1 MPQISVVLP
10 VYEADASQLALSITS
25 VMMSDCEDLEL
36 VVGLDGPA
44 QPDVLGMLMAVVAC
58 TKFTVRVLELP
69 RQGLVAT
76 LNSLIEAS
84 DSSYIARQDADDYS
98 LPLRFSRQRYALES
112 DRANGFCGTQVC
124 RCNAQ
129 LRPRVHQRCY
139 PTGLR
144 GQLAYASLFN
154 NPIAH
159 PSLMLRRSA
168 LQGLRYKE
176 VPGAEDWQLYADLWQ
191 RGVRSFNLA
200 STELLYRTHPGQITA
215 RKRDDSILKH
225 LHRESYL
232 AARIFG
238 LDAGLLLPYRL
249 SQSFGLSEK
258 LLSLRGHWRKRFT
271 NTP

>member
-1 MPQISVVLP
+1 MALISVLLP
-10 VYEADASQLALSITS
+10 VYCVKAEHLALSIAS
-25 VMMSDCEDLEL
+25 VMLSACDDLEL
-36 VVGLDGPA
+36 LVGLDGPA
-44 QPDVLGMLMAVVAC
+44 QADLHEALDLMLVNARFH
-58 TKFTVRVLELP
+58 TRVLTLP
-69 RQGLVAT
+69 RQGLVST
-76 LNSLIEAS
+76 LNALIDAS

-98 LPLRFSRQRYALES
+98 LPLRFSRQCQALES
-112 DRANGFCGTQVC
+112 DRVNGFCGTQVC
-124 RCNAQ
+124 RCDAQ
-129 LRPRVHQRCY
+129 LRPRVLQRNY
-139 PTGLR
+139 PTALR

-215 RKRDDSILKH
+215 RKRDGSILQR

-232 AARIFG
+232 SARVFG
-238 LDAGLLLPYRL
+238 LDAGLHLPYRL

-271 NTP
+271 NAQ